1 MGGYMDRLLHCAR
14 WMVLLTIIGI
24 MCPVISHAQ
33 SNTGAQLC
41 AAPNY
46 LKDVRP
52 DKDGGPTKVTIGAV
66 LADLLEISDVN
77 QTISVDIAYRMQ
89 WTDPRLSSLAGCK
102 MSIDDIWFP
111 RLAMK
116 NSGRI
121 FKRWPTTVSIEEG
134 GQVLYLQRMS
144 GTFSGYQTL
153 ENFPFDPQA
162 ITLRIFPLEWSI
174 EKVELVVDPSFAG
187 IDRPLN
193 ISDWSVTGFEID
205 IKEENFPSVQ
215 QRRSA
220 LSLTVLAERQESYYI
235 WKIILPIALI
245 VVMSWCVFYI
255 NPKDFGT
262 QLGLSASSVL
272 TMVAFIFATTN
283 MLPKLGYFTLLDRYV
298 AGATIFVFVAL
309 LQSLVTGYLASKSH
323 EGLATRIDLAS
334 RVLFPAVFVALN
346 LRLYLQIT

>member
-1 MGGYMDRLLHCAR
+1 MGHLLCCAR
-14 WMVLLTIIGI
+14 WMVLFAVAVLFAPQT
-24 MCPVISHAQ
+24 VQAQ
-33 SNTGAQLC
+33 SDNSAAFC
-41 AAPNY
+41 AVSNY
-46 LKDVRP
+46 FKDVRP
-52 DKDGGPTKVTIGAV
+52 DNDGEPTKVMIGAV

-77 QTISVDIAYRMQ
+77 QTITVDIAYRMQ
-89 WTDPRLSSLAGCK
+89 WTDPRLSDLAGCK
-102 MSIDDIWFP
+102 MSIEDIWFP

-134 GQVLYLQRMS
+134 GEVLYLQRMS

-174 EKVELVVDPSFAG
+174 EKVELIEDPTFAG

-193 ISDWSVTGFEID
+193 ISDWSVTGLEID
-205 IKEENFPSVQ
+205 IKEENFTSVQ
-215 QRRSA
+215 QGRSV

-235 WKIILPIALI
+235 WKIILPIGLI

-283 MLPKLGYFTLLDRYV
+283 MLPRLGYFTLLDRYV

-309 LQSLVTGYLASKSH
+309 LQSLITGYLASKDH
-323 EGLATRIDLAS
+323 VGLATKIDMAS
-334 RVLFPAVFVALN
+334 RVLFPAVFIALA
-346 LRLYLQIT
+346 LRLYLEIT